1 MLAAAVVVVSCLA
14 SRATAE
20 GTALQGESCTTSDDC
35 FGGAACLGEAGS
47 KRCCEFTQSSYDLDQ
62 DPDNSYSHIGKC
74 TACGDANTVDAD
86 GNSRPGMCQS
96 CATGF
101 ILLTGQQPTNYRVD
115 YRYGYLKGKCL
126 ADNFCDGATQ
136 YVEGDI
142 DGVFC
147 WSLLNSGSSCFISD
161 PFKCTSGVCKG
172 PSGVSSGYCCDGDAT
187 EPIAG
192 ECCTLCSSSDGSC
205 LVREACPPCDASG
218 DIENGI
224 ASPCTSSLAAGASC
238 EPTCNSGYIL
248 TGSRSCDGQLL
259 ADTAACNAI
268 LCDPDYYVEDN
279 ECEALSLIHI

>member
-1 MLAAAVVVVSCLA
+1 MRQLWCSRRRSWWFRAWPRGRPQRGPLCKASHVPLRMTASAAQHVWAKLAAS
-14 SRATAE
+14 
-20 GTALQGESCTTSDDC
+20 
-35 FGGAACLGEAGS
+35 GAA
-47 KRCCEFTQSSYDLDQ
+47 SSHSPVRFQPGPRLLF
-62 DPDNSYSHIGKC
+62 NTSGKC

-172 PSGVSSGYCCDGDAT
+172 PSGDSSGYCCDGDAT

-192 ECCTLCSSSDGSC
+192 ECCTL
-205 LVREACPPCDASG
+205 L
-218 DIENGI
+218 
-224 ASPCTSSLAAGASC
+224 
-238 EPTCNSGYIL
+238 IL
-248 TGSRSCDGQLL
+248 GW
-259 ADTAACNAI
+259 I
-268 LCDPDYYVEDN
+268 LPR
-279 ECEALSLIHI
+279 A